1 MTSACRA
8 PSASRQVT
16 PAGPTSVPPPCPAM
30 VAAPTGP
37 VNGPS
42 ESPITR
48 AAIASA
54 AFVAAPPYIPPT
66 SRTTSPRSSVA
77 NCERGAGNSVAPE
90 AHEPIKKPEMRLTG
104 AVSLEASRVVA
115 ASRPPPGG
123 VDAPDHVQGA
133 PREVGVV
140 ARGDGSGGEGAR
152 HGEGPAPNRVRVVWL
167 PHPVG
172 DRTTGQRARDVD
184 AGVGD
189 ETRADQL
196 GATRRVQRGGDD
208 VAGGDLRCRGAYADG
223 RAREGGARLPAQ
235 RIRHKRDAGNH
246 VYRGGEVE
254 PGRRGQGERSR
265 NRTVRDGDTDREVAP
280 AACPDHGGRDGAAAR
295 TGEGDPP
302 RLLRGAEPEALDH
315 RRPTAL
321 QDGLDRAIDVVDAG
335 RGVRGRPDRAAA
347 RPEQH
352 GQSRR
357 ELKGDRSPPERS
369 ARPSRGCRRAAS
381 TRSRRG

>member
-16 PAGPTSVPPPCPAM
+16 PAGPTSVPPPCSAM

-77 NCERGAGNSVAPE
+77 NCERGGE
-90 AHEPIKKPEMRLTG
+90 RLDRREPRRDAVGSDVGGEHGRL
-104 AVSLEASRVVA
+104 
-115 ASRPPPGG
+115 RPAGG

-235 RIRHKRDAGNH
+235 RIRHKPDAGNH
-246 VYRGGEVE
+246 VHPGGGVGAR
-254 PGRRGQGERSR
+254 PRGQGERAR
-265 NRTVRDGDTDREVAP
+265 NRTVPGGGTDRAGAP
-280 AACPDHGGRDGAAAR
+280 AARPDH
-295 TGEGDPP
+295 
-302 RLLRGAEPEALDH
+302 
-315 RRPTAL
+315 
-321 QDGLDRAIDVVDAG
+321 
-335 RGVRGRPDRAAA
+335 
-347 RPEQH
+347 
-352 GQSRR
+352 
-357 ELKGDRSPPERS
+357 
-369 ARPSRGCRRAAS
+369 
-381 TRSRRG
+381 